1 VALSEGVAMR
11 NGRTDRGQGACVSWG
26 AIAVAVLAWIGAS
39 PTLAADPNALW
50 HIVHDQCA
58 PAAQAGTGPAP
69 CAAVDLA
76 GGYAVLKDIR
86 GTTQL
91 LLIPTDRRTGVESPE
106 LLAPASP
113 NYWQA
118 AWAARPLFE
127 KLAGG
132 PVPRE
137 DVGLAINSKYARSQN
152 QLHIHID
159 CVKPDVLR
167 TVQANA
173 ARIGARWS
181 NLNVD
186 LAGHRYRAMR
196 IKGADLGS
204 RNPFKLLADGDAQ
217 AREDMGREA
226 LVVIA
231 VSLPGG
237 KPGFILLSDRADT
250 SKNDRASG
258 ESLLD
263 HACEVL
269 GEHGRARDDPHPAA
283 AD

>member
-1 VALSEGVAMR
+1 MWNRRTVPARAARVA
-11 NGRTDRGQGACVSWG
+11 WG
-26 AIAVAVLAWIGAS
+26 AIAIAALAWIGAS
-39 PTLAADPNALW
+39 PTRAADPNALW

-76 GGYAVLKDIR
+76 GGYAVLKDLR
-86 GTTQL
+86 GATQL
-91 LLIPTDRRTGVESPE
+91 LLIPTDRRTGIESPE

-159 CVKPDVLR
+159 CVKADVLR
-167 TVQANA
+167 TVQANE

-196 IKGADLGS
+196 IKGADLGP
-204 RNPFKLLADGDAQ
+204 RDPFKLLADGDAK

-231 VSLPGG
+231 ASFRGG

-263 HACEVL
+263 HGCAVL
-269 GEHGRARDDPHPAA
+269 GEHGRVGDEARPRAR
-283 AD
+283 